1 LPKNLITLAWA
12 KINAAVCGFVAHR
25 NTQAFIQAVLAGP
38 EGLQKIVN
46 WASTINRRDQVYS
59 KAITAQ
65 QPVE

>member
-12 KINAAVCGFVAHR
+12 KINAAVCGFVAYR
-25 NTQAFIQAVLAGP
+25 NTLAFIQAVLAGS

-59 KAITAQ
+59 KAITEQ
-65 QPVE
+65 QPAE